1 MEGGCRM
8 RRHPAR
14 VCMTYCEHWRFA
26 LWLSGKLALASAASF
41 VHAFV
46 PDILEHTSS
55 DIIAHLVR
63 VLRRTGCRDIR
74 DDSDAPLNR
83 V

>member
-1 MEGGCRM
+1 MGGQLW
-8 RRHPAR
+8 RHPAQ

-55 DIIAHLVR
+55 DIIADLVR
-63 VLRRTGCRDIR
+63 VLRRTGCRDIH
-74 DDSDAPLNR
+74 DDSDAPWHR